1 MALANKDDPTSFNST
16 FTISVRAVASGHSE
30 KAAMPVHL
38 AEVK

>member
-1 MALANKDDPTSFNST
+1 MSGKCVAENLDHKT
-16 FTISVRAVASGHSE
+16 FSE